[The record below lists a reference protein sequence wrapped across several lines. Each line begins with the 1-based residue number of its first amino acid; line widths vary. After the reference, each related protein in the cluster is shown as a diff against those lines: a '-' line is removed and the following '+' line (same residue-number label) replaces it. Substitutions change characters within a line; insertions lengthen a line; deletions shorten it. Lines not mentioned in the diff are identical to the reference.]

1 MRAACRRRSSVAH
14 QKSLKFR
21 VVRLF
26 RKEPSFIKAESGG
39 GSMHVRMKV
48 DFVRPYLGLSRSLPH
63 HFKTHSNLY
72 QIWLWNKTLKLA
84 EAESSNRQILNR

>member
-1 MRAACRRRSSVAH
+1 MRAAACPRRRSSVAH

-48 DFVRPYLGLSRSLPH
+48 DFGQTSDSPAPCL
-63 HFKTHSNLY
+63 T
-72 QIWLWNKTLKLA
+72 TLRHTSKKALDQKAKLA
-84 EAESSNRQILNR
+84 EADPFRTQI